1 MRYYNIDDLKNY
13 TMDELCEA
21 MRICFS
27 NMEYAKAH
35 MGRSEE
41 AMAHREEL
49 KVHAQMISEE
59 VSRRRG
65 MKFRVMLD
73 EGAKM
78 PTKAH
83 DTDAGFDLYTPRA
96 FTVLRGASTIINT
109 GVHIEI
115 PKGYVGFLK
124 SKSGLNVKHGVTGE
138 GVIDAGY
145 TGSIVAKLYND
156 GSNPLRFSEGE
167 KIIQIVFLP
176 IPEVEL
182 ELTDSF
188 ENTERGTNGFGS
200 SGRF

>member
-1 MRYYNIDDLKNY
+1 MRYYNIDDLKDY
-13 TMDELCEA
+13 TVDELLDA
-21 MRICFS
+21 MRQCSI
-27 NMEYAKAH
+27 NLEYAKEH

-41 AMAHREEL
+41 ANAYREEL
-49 KVHAQMISEE
+49 KKHPQIIANEIA
-59 VSRRRG
+59 SRNTR
-65 MKFRVMLD
+65 KFRVMLD

-83 DTDAGFDLYTPRA
+83 DADAGFDLYTPRG
-96 FTVLRGASTIINT
+96 FTIVRGGCAVINT

-124 SKSGLNVKHGVTGE
+124 SKSGLNVRYGVTGE
-138 GVIDAGY
+138 GVIDSGY

-156 GSNPLRFSEGE
+156 GGNPLLFAEGE

-188 ENTERGTNGFGS
+188 EETERGENGFGS
-200 SGRF
+200 SGKF

>member
-1 MRYYNIDDLKNY
+1 MRYYNIDDLKDY
-13 TMDELCEA
+13 TVEELLDA
-21 MRICFS
+21 MRQCSI
-27 NMEYAKAH
+27 NLEYAKEH
-35 MGRSEE
+35 MGRSAE
-41 AMAHREEL
+41 ADAYREEL
-49 KVHAQMISEE
+49 KKHPQIIAQEIA
-59 VSRRRG
+59 SRQSR
-65 MKFRVMLD
+65 KFRVMLD

-83 DTDAGFDLYTPRA
+83 DADAGFDLYAPRA
-96 FTVLRGASTIINT
+96 FTVLRGASTIIDT

-124 SKSGLNVKHGVTGE
+124 SKSGLNVKYGITGE

-145 TGSIVAKLYND
+145 TGSIVAKLYNN
-156 GSNPLRFSEGE
+156 GANPVRFDEGQ

-188 ENTERGTNGFGS
+188 EETERGENGFGS
-200 SGRF
+200 SGKF